1 MNEFDEEG
9 LKKLMFDLVDDTAFN
24 IQQGVNY
31 CRDSI
36 MKNLPDI
43 SGEVKQ
49 ELIGDMISAV
59 LKTSVIST
67 VLTTINCNYK
77 CKLLMEEIL
86 KDAETLSKQ
95 DFKIKL
101 LEGIRGFKLA
111 DEYLSE
117 EEGKSNHN
125 FIDLV
130 NAILGS
136 VNVKT
141 VKKA

>member
-9 LKKLMFDLVDDTAFN
+9 FKKLMFDLVDDTAFN
-24 IQQGVNY
+24 IQQGVNV
-31 CRDSI
+31 CRESI
-36 MKNLPDI
+36 ITHLPDA
-43 SGEVKQ
+43 SSEVKQ
-49 ELIGDMISAV
+49 ELLLDMINAV

-117 EEGKSNHN
+117 EEGKSNPN

-130 NAILGS
+130 SAILGS
-136 VNVKT
+136 INVKT
-141 VKKA
+141 VKKV